1 MGASKEENRFVAK
14 VNEDPAGVS
23 GEPEEQDDLHLLHRD
38 PLQQEGVHPVHPN
51 LKRLTLLPLR
61 AAEAQQQE
69 GGGGGERGDDG
80 DDRGGARQRNLP
92 APKLCSLAS
101 SHCHSG

>member
-1 MGASKEENRFVAK
+1 MGASKEEDRFVAK

-51 LKRLTLLPLR
+51 LKQLTLLPLR

-69 GGGGGERGDDG
+69 GGGDGERGDDG
-80 DDRGGARQRNLP
+80 DDRGGA
-92 APKLCSLAS
+92 
-101 SHCHSG
+101 